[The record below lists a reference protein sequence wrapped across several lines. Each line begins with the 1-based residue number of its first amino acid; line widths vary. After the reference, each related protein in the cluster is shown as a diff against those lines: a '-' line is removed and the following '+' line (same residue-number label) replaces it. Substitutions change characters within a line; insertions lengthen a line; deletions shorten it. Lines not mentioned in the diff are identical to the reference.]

1 MLETQVREIRTK
13 LVLYQSQASSS
24 VMHLY
29 SNDFPFVRAFYNTC
43 SEERPTH
50 EECLR
55 GLYFLDDRKA
65 HPLTMKAFADSYY
78 DDCPELELDFP
89 RYKRYIDRIPDA
101 IELDDM
107 QNEDDGLSL

>member
-43 SEERPTH
+43 PEERPTH

-65 HPLTMKAFADSYY
+65 HPLTMKAFADSYD

-89 RYKRYIDRIPDA
+89 RYKKYLDRIPKPIDTEE
-101 IELDDM
+101 IQNDDNEL
-107 QNEDDGLSL
+107 LL